1 MFLRCRGC
9 GAGFSLEEIADFI
22 DGELEEMLGDVPCDR
37 L

>member
-1 MFLRCRGC
+1 MRCRGC